1 MLCIHLVINSIN
13 ISNVTA
19 DTRLLIGLLI
29 GNTSSIILL
38 CIVIAFRRVQ
48 EIKLDTLIIKVHVY
62 IEHAYEWLGS
72 SPAILDKLLR
82 TLNDLDASPESP
94 QHPG

>member
-29 GNTSSIILL
+29 GNTFSILL

-62 IEHAYEWLGS
+62 IEHAYEWYWL
-72 SPAILDKLLR
+72 
-82 TLNDLDASPESP
+82 ESCNT
-94 QHPG
+94 